1 MKFANISIV
10 FSAIML
16 AAPAVA
22 QAPSPAVTTIQTF
35 SDALIATMRAG
46 ATLGFAGRVTR
57 LTPVIDRSFD
67 LPLSTRLA
75 IGPSWTTMTPAD
87 QTALTAAIRRM
98 TIAEYAR
105 NFASWNGESISVD
118 TRANL
123 RATDAIVRS
132 TLTRRGGSPVV
143 IAYRLRQSG
152 GSWRIIDVLYNG
164 SISQL
169 ATRRSDYARILASGG
184 ARALIRHL
192 DQATANASR

>member
-75 IGPSWTTMTPAD
+75 IGPTWTTMTPAD

>member
-152 GSWRIIDVLYNG
+152 GTWRIIDVLYNG

>member
-10 FSAIML
+10 FSAIMF